1 MCDIVKSI
9 SYEWIYDF
17 TIGTEVL
24 DQRIS
29 PSEIDELP
37 LSEADL
43 NEISFNDSLATYSDY
58 GV

>member
-43 NEISFNDSLATYSDY
+43 NEISFNDSLAAYSDY